1 MKKNVVER
9 RYENGEWER
18 LPQVS
23 PVKGQ
28 PGGRLRGLSRSTL
41 LELNQRKLIKIA
53 SVRKPGAQKAI
64 RLVFMPSLDAY
75 LESIT
80 K

>member
-1 MKKNVVER
+1 MKKNAAER

-28 PGGRLRGLSRSTL
+28 PGGRLRGLSRTTL
-41 LELNQRKLIKIA
+41 LELHERKLIKIA
-53 SVRKPGAQKAI
+53 AIRKPGAEKAI
-64 RLVFMPSLDAY
+64 RLVFLPSLDSY
-75 LESIT
+75 LASIAE
-80 K
+80 

>member
-1 MKKNVVER
+1 MKKSAVER

-28 PGGRLRGLSRSTL
+28 PGGRLRGLSRTTL
-41 LELNQRKLIKIA
+41 LELHERGLIKIA
-53 SVRKPGAQKAI
+53 AIHKPGAQKAI
-64 RLVFMPSLDAY
+64 RLVWMPSLDAY
-75 LESIT
+75 LESIA